1 MLRLLRRSNSNRS
14 NCSADAVVVIPNAAT
29 NHDRAG
35 TCTST
40 LTTTAV
46 NNNNNNGT
54 GTGGGGY
61 RANRYSMV
69 ESCAPPASTRAKDLE
84 QHRRYRPHSQAR
96 RLRKTRQVRDNTRY
110 VFKCFPPLYCYN
122 IVSNSEP
129 FGGRLPRGTALKRFQ
144 VSSTRVFLVRTFSAI
159 NFYDTYLLINVCNRT
174 FFQCVVRRR
183 GTLIYNLKG
192 KKGYQGERGTLAPL
206 TARFPR

>member
-46 NNNNNNGT
+46 NNNNNNNGT
-54 GTGGGGY
+54 GTGGGGGY

-96 RLRKTRQVRDNTRY
+96 RLRKTRQVRDNTRP
-110 VFKCFPPLYCYN
+110 VF
-122 IVSNSEP
+122 SNVLRFSPDVLLIISYQIHKLPP
-129 FGGRLPRGTALKRFQ
+129 FGGGGGRSLSRGTALKRFQ
-144 VSSTRVFLVRTFSAI
+144 VSGTRVFLVRTFSAAVIYSI
-159 NFYDTYLLINVCNRT
+159 NFHDTYVLPEH
-174 FFQCVVRRR
+174 
-183 GTLIYNLKG
+183 K
-192 KKGYQGERGTLAPL
+192 
-206 TARFPR
+206 